1 MKQRNILGFI
11 SIILLLFSG
20 TLLAQS
26 GTAEICVT
34 SFIDA
39 NGNGVQDSDESFVS
53 QGITALLSNNNIQ
66 VASQSLSNPSGQI
79 CFTDLEA
86 GIYQINIIS
95 LDYEAQ
101 TNRFVEVV
109 EDGDTAEVLYAAQEI
124 GSSSSG
130 LITGAIADNE
140 TEPDTSA
147 STDPGI
153 ETPQD
158 QRRRALLFASIGTAL
173 IVSTFILTGLFLYFA
188 IFRRRLRRHRIA
200 ANQYNP
206 PPVERKKRSTV
217 FDLPAVEPGASAEL
231 EGDVNAPDPLDS
243 RPLPSVEEQYLAMQK
258 KKEEQSESVEVPS
271 TVDDNNPYAE
281 DESDEEFPL

>member
-1 MKQRNILGFI
+1 MKQRSILRFI

-53 QGITALLSNNNIQ
+53 QGITALLSNDNIQ
-66 VASQSLSNPSGQI
+66 VASQSLSSPSGQI

-173 IVSTFILTGLFLYFA
+173 IVSTLILTGLFLYFA
-188 IFRRRLRRHRIA
+188 IFRRRLRRHRSA
-200 ANQYNP
+200 ANRYNP
-206 PPVERKKRSTV
+206 PPIERKKRSTV
-217 FDLPAVEPGASAEL
+217 FDLPAVQPGES
-231 EGDVNAPDPLDS
+231 EGDANAPDPLDS

-258 KKEEQSESVEVPS
+258 KKEEQSDSVEVPS